1 MQKTHN
7 SVSKTPVPM
16 TGKEKK
22 ALALEKWRRRHNV
35 PHSAQ
40 ETIPYKQM
48 YRSGICLTEDG
59 YYTKTIR
66 FFDINYQL
74 AQNEDKTA
82 IFDNWCDFLNYFDS
96 SIHVQL
102 TFNNQHVDFTEYQR
116 MIDLPAGND
125 NYDAIREEYTRML
138 RDQLS
143 KGTNGLEKSKY
154 ITFGIRSVKA
164 TALSIRRPCWRST
177 QSRTGSPTSGIT
189 PMTAFPAAPVSAPAG
204 HV

>member
-1 MQKTHN
+1 
-7 SVSKTPVPM
+7 M

-22 ALALEKWRRRHNV
+22 ALALEKWRNRHNV
-35 PHSAQ
+35 PRSAQ
-40 ETIPYKQM
+40 ETIPYQQM

-59 YYTKTIR
+59 YYTKSIR

-74 AQNEDKTA
+74 AQNEDRTA
-82 IFDNWCDFLNYFDS
+82 IFDNWCDCLNYFDS

-154 ITFGIRSVKA
+154 ITFGIQAKNLKEAKARLDTPDMLDFA
-164 TALSIRRPCWRST
+164 TAIPLSGFRFLLHMRILRGRENFR
-177 QSRTGSPTSGIT
+177 IY
-189 PMTAFPAAPVSAPAG
+189 AFPIA
-204 HV
+204 

>member
-1 MQKTHN
+1 MQHQ
-7 SVSKTPVPM
+7 S
-16 TGKEKK
+16 
-22 ALALEKWRRRHNV
+22 ALGLRTRPRRVRFTASRGA
-35 PHSAQ
+35 PGR
-40 ETIPYKQM
+40 PY
-48 YRSGICLTEDG
+48 RISRCTAICLTEDG

-66 FFDINYQL
+66 FFDNNYQL

-102 TFNNQHVDFTEYQR
+102 TFNNQHVDFTEHQR

-154 ITFGIRSVKA
+154 ITFGIQAKNLKEAKARLDTPDMLDFA
-164 TALSIRRPCWRST
+164 TAIPLSGFRFLLHMKILRGRENFR
-177 QSRTGSPTSGIT
+177 IY
-189 PMTAFPAAPVSAPAG
+189 AFPIA
-204 HV
+204 